1 MQASLA
7 LAPHSSEAGGA
18 SVGAIHQEQQRRLR
32 GDKFE
37 KARLKAEE
45 AYLSGIE
52 ECINALENGD
62 ETSLIATIKLV
73 ENLKLQNEVGL
84 LQQTKKGQMLLRQS
98 DRLVIELQEALAEAV
113 EAKSLQAL
121 AARKQEEDAAA
132 AASKQGSGAYYESGV
147 DELSA
152 RSVVALGPVV
162 ARAGLA
168 ENVVVWAEDLAVG
181 ASTKRVH
188 GTGLE
193 IHEHGAGRI
202 AATRSGLHVVNVD
215 ALVPA
220 SLWVAVHDPLPLQD
234 GDGLRVPGHLGTLG
248 NAREEELVITGIEKL
263 HVDKVEYEGCILTCM
278 SVYSV
283 PPDTEERQ
291 SAEVLARQTSA
302 LAEAARHKQML
313 EEEAARH
320 KQMLVEE
327 KRIREEEA
335 AMHKQILEVEAARHK
350 QMLEEKRMRE
360 EAEAAAQARAEEERR
375 IREEEAARHKQ
386 MREEEAARHK
396 QMLEEEKRM
405 REKIEAAS
413 KARAEEEAARHKQ
426 MLEEEKRIREKAE
439 AAARHK
445 QMLELGNEALARAA
459 VVEYRLS
466 TKSEEAKATAIA
478 REEAEYREALQ
489 ANARAKLEEQ
499 TARVG
504 RLLEER
510 KFLNQIILHNC
521 MPATASCQES
531 PFALLAQEVDNPAGA
546 AKRIFEARAKL
557 KITELELHH
566 AKIML
571 EELIKRM
578 ELHQT

>member
-1 MQASLA
+1 MKTQEELR
-7 LAPHSSEAGGA
+7 
-18 SVGAIHQEQQRRLR
+18 AIYQEQQRRLR
-32 GDKFE
+32 ENFE

-52 ECINALENGD
+52 ECINALENAD

-121 AARKQEEDAAA
+121 AARKQEEEAAA
-132 AASKQGSGAYYESGV
+132 AARKQTTALAEA
-147 DELSA
+147 A
-152 RSVVALGPVV
+152 RHKQMLEEKNMREEAEAAAQ
-162 ARAGLA
+162 ARAEEERRIRKEQA
-168 ENVVVWAEDLAVG
+168 A
-181 ASTKRVH
+181 RQ
-188 GTGLE
+188 E

-202 AATRSGLHVVNVD
+202 AATGLHVVNVG

-220 SLWVAVHDPLPLQD
+220 SLLVAVHDPLPLQD

-248 NAREEELVITGIEKL
+248 NTREEA
-263 HVDKVEYEGCILTCM
+263 EYEGCILTCM
-278 SVYSV
+278 SVYSAR
-283 PPDTEERQ
+283 PDTDERQ
-291 SAEVLARQTSA
+291 SAEAAARQTTA
-302 LAEAARHKQML
+302 LA
-313 EEEAARH
+313 
-320 KQMLVEE
+320 
-327 KRIREEEA
+327 
-335 AMHKQILEVEAARHK
+335 EAARHK

-360 EAEAAAQARAEEERR
+360 EGEAAAQARAAEEERR
-375 IREEEAARHKQ
+375 IREEQAARHKR
-386 MREEEAARHK
+386 MREEEAARQK

-413 KARAEEEAARHKQ
+413 KARAEEEAARQKQ
-426 MLEEEKRIREKAE
+426 MLEEEKRTREKAE
-439 AAARHK
+439 AARHK
-445 QMLELGNEALARAA
+445 QMLELGNEALVRAA
-459 VVEYRLS
+459 EVEYRLRS
-466 TKSEEAKATAIA
+466 KSEEAKATAIA

-489 ANARAKLEEQ
+489 AHARSKLEEQ

-510 KFLNQIILHNC
+510 KFLNQIILDHC
-521 MPATASCQES
+521 MPATASCQER
-531 PFALLAQEVDNPAGA
+531 PFAPPLLAEELANPAGA
-546 AKRIFEARAKL
+546 VKRIFEARAKL

-578 ELHQT
+578 ELHQA